1 MARQEHKIIDPPGQR
16 LTMKY
21 AAFLHKAGRIKTMPE
36 GLLLAAGAWPER
48 QLTGVF

>member
-1 MARQEHKIIDPPGQR
+1 MARQDHKIIDPPGQR

-36 GLLLAAGAWPER
+36 SWKDYFWPLAHGLKGS
-48 QLTGVF
+48 